1 MSEAAAQVEERSSVF
16 AEVLR
21 AYEWIAQREKLACAA
36 VLFLTLAA
44 RAAMLPWRPPP
55 EPAVADE
62 FAYLLGAETFAAG
75 RLANPPHPMWQHFE
89 PFNELM
95 QPVYASKYPPLQSL
109 TMAFGEKLFGQP
121 WVGVFLSAGLMC
133 AAICWMLQ
141 GWISLNLAFLGGLL
155 CVMRIGVFSYWMNS
169 YWGGAVAAI
178 GGALVLG
185 ALPRLWGRKQER
197 HWITLACGL
206 AVLMHSRPWEGAV
219 LGASALGVLAWN
231 LAKTDSLGRLVRSK
245 GMAAAMAILMVSF
258 GAMAY
263 LDYRITGSPFVM
275 PHSLW
280 DGQYMVTPNFAF
292 LPLKAETPVYRHAE
306 YRAAYLG
313 WHMDAWR
320 FDREHAVKAVLS
332 KAFELYIFFFGF
344 WPVMLLPLFW
354 PYRLKTME
362 ERAAVILA
370 VVFLAVAI
378 FPQAGFADHY
388 AAPAAGLFYAR
399 FLQTLARWSEWRPSG
414 RPVGTAFAS
423 LFVVLFG
430 IHFVASAAARLQPG
444 GMPAPPFATARSSM
458 ARALAREPG
467 RQLVLV
473 RYEAGHDPS
482 DEWVWNGA
490 DIDASQTVWARAMGP
505 DRDRELIQY
514 YRGRKVWML
523 DADRAPLRLIP
534 YSGQ

>member
-1 MSEAAAQVEERSSVF
+1 MSEAAAQVEENVF
-16 AEVLR
+16 AGVLR
-21 AYEWIAQREKLACAA
+21 AYDWIAQRDKLACVV

-55 EPAVADE
+55 EPSVSDE

-169 YWGGAVAAI
+169 YWGGTVAAI

-185 ALPRLWGRKQER
+185 ALPRLWGRKQQR
-197 HWITLACGL
+197 HWITLAGGL
-206 AVLMHSRPWEGAV
+206 VVLMHSRPWEGAV
-219 LGASALGVLAWN
+219 LGASALGLLAWN
-231 LAKTDSLGRLVRSK
+231 LAKTDSLGPLVRSK
-245 GMAAAMAILMVSF
+245 SMAAAIAILMVSF
-258 GAMAY
+258 GAMVY

-280 DGQYMVTPNFAF
+280 DHQYMVTPDFAF

-306 YRAAYLG
+306 YRASYLG
-313 WHMDAWR
+313 WHMDMWR
-320 FDREHAVKAVLS
+320 FDREHAVKAVLK
-332 KAFELYIFFFGF
+332 KAYELYIFFFGF

-354 PYRLKTME
+354 PYRLRTME
-362 ERAAVILA
+362 ERAAVILP

-388 AAPAAGLFYAR
+388 AAPAVGLFYAR
-399 FLQTLARWSEWRPSG
+399 FLQTLVRWSEWRPSG
-414 RPVGTAFAS
+414 RPVGTVLGS
-423 LFVVLFG
+423 VFVALFG
-430 IHFVASAAARLQPG
+430 VHFATSAEVRLQPG
-444 GMPAPPFATARSSM
+444 GMPDSAFGTARSSM
-458 ARALAREPG
+458 VQALARAPG
-467 RQLVLV
+467 RHLVLV
-473 RYEAGHDPS
+473 QYEAGHDPG
-482 DEWVWNGA
+482 DDWVWNGA

-514 YRGRKVWML
+514 YRDRKVWML
-523 DADRAPLRLIP
+523 DADRTPLQLIP
-534 YSGQ
+534 YPGQ